1 MKKSLTA
8 VMAAVV
14 IIPAAPAQAASVD
27 VVRAVEKLVAAGAAG
42 RVWQFASAAMP
53 HDPRMDDLPRGSF
66 PSTSFHVHTRG
77 ILRLG
82 RSGIVSSDL
91 RREVKANYWHVHF
104 LKEDAAN
111 GDRRDADLVKVF
123 TRPQRLR
130 TVGGVQYANGPAY
143 GQKGWVNLGKA
154 PGGAGL
160 HGDQV
165 IDIFEQPTLK
175 ALIAKATIN
184 RPSGAIVGVDNR
196 AVVKKSWTI
205 RGTITLTEL
214 FKLSPAFREMVGGP
228 LHPRMRN
235 LSLMWGIS
243 ADLSGRPIVVQTVLR
258 TGKEDTDLEIGNV
271 VSATRYGWDAKAA
284 VTAPTAMRVKR
295 VPFGDDITDFF
306 R

>member
-1 MKKSLTA
+1 
-8 VMAAVV
+8 
-14 IIPAAPAQAASVD
+14 
-27 VVRAVEKLVAAGAAG
+27 
-42 RVWQFASAAMP
+42 MP

-77 ILRLG
+77 VLRLG

-91 RREVKANYWHVHF
+91 RREVKPNYWHVHF

-130 TVGGVQYANGPAY
+130 TVGGVQYAEAPAY

-165 IDIFEQPTLK
+165 IDIFELPTLK
-175 ALIAKATIN
+175 ALVAKATIN
-184 RPSGAIVGVDNR
+184 RASGAIVGVDNR
-196 AVVKKSWTI
+196 AVVQKSWSF
-205 RGTITLTEL
+205 RGTITLREL
-214 FKLSPAFREMVGGP
+214 FKLSPVFRKMVGGP
-228 LHPRMRN
+228 LDPKMRD
-235 LSLMWGIS
+235 LDLMWGI
-243 ADLSGRPIVVQTVLR
+243 ATDLSGRPIVVQTVLVM
-258 TGKEDTDLEIGNV
+258 GEEDTDLEIRKMV
-271 VSATRYGWDAKAA
+271 ATTRFGWDAKA
-284 VTAPTAMRVKR
+284 VVSAPTATRVKR